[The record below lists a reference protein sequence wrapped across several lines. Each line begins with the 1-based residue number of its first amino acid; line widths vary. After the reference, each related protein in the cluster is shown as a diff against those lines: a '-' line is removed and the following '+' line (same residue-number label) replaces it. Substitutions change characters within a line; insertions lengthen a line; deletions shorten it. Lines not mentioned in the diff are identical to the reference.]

1 MATPKWSS
9 TVTVALFSHEVVK
22 RTAIN
27 ACIISWLRMSGNFP
41 GSQWLRLYANAGGV
55 RLISGH
61 QGTNSGTTTP
71 TPPPPHAKKE
81 YVVIHVKLLLVMTG
95 SKSYFYIIV
104 TKK

>member
-71 TPPPPHAKKE
+71 TAPPPRQE
-81 YVVIHVKLLLVMTG
+81 GICGYSCEVTL
-95 SKSYFYIIV
+95 SYDRL
-104 TKK
+104 